1 MADMYAIFGSLILIG
16 ISYPAMLTAWWLLF
30 PEKVEK
36 ARLRISEKPKKSFGF
51 GLLAGGIAA
60 IPTAILFALPS
71 QFTQVLGWIWLVL
84 VLGAA
89 SLGAAGIAAEI
100 GLRLNWRNDGNFQSL
115 GVFLRGAA
123 ILELASA
130 FPVIGWLLII
140 PIGTLVALGGAV
152 HAIFKKKDK
161 EEPTE
166 TATK

>member
-1 MADMYAIFGSLILIG
+1 MADMYAIFGSLILVG
-16 ISYPAMLTAWWLLF
+16 ISYPALLTTWWLLF
-30 PEKVEK
+30 PEKVEI
-36 ARLRISEKPKKSFGF
+36 ARLRISKKPKKSFGF

-115 GVFLRGAA
+115 GAFLRG
-123 ILELASA
+123 